1 MCQVKQCCVIASCS
15 TLGADFAQEGREGK
29 REKREPSHVIL
40 LVWQK
45 PFGSEQRNQLFTIL
59 GE

>member
-1 MCQVKQCCVIASCS
+1 MQKLVNKEQRREEEERRE
-15 TLGADFAQEGREGK
+15 LG
-29 REKREPSHVIL
+29 HVML